1 MEFLTQLFTQLNTE
15 DSIKVLAF
23 LFVAFLIGWIFSHWA
38 KAGRIRKLKKAL
50 KDKEDE
56 LITLGAKHKTLVE
69 EFELKDADLKKAQ
82 LAQEEA
88 QSTIE
93 RLEREHRQIGQEF
106 NLLRQ
111 KNNQFQSEQKEY
123 EAQIESLNTQIIGLR
138 AQHNQSG
145 TSTGTSSHETGI
157 SAANLSTLESN
168 YKHHD
173 TRLELL
179 EAKLNN
185 LSQENQALKN
195 SIHQIKTTST
205 SSTGISTVT
214 EPSKDT
220 DEKSLVAKAVIK
232 NMIGSR
238 IVKVNA
244 ANKDNLQLINGVG
257 PFIEEKLNEIGIYA
271 FEQIEQFDDEIIEK
285 VTEAIQFFPGRI
297 KRDDWVGQA
306 SELFNMN

>member
-56 LITLGAKHKTLVE
+56 LITLRAKHKTLVE

-88 QSTIE
+88 QSSIE

-106 NLLRQ
+106 NLMRQ
-111 KNNQFQSEQKEY
+111 QNSQFQSEQKEY

-138 AQHNQSG
+138 AQHNQG
-145 TSTGTSSHETGI
+145 GTGTGVSSQGTGI
-157 SAANLSTLESN
+157 SAANLSTLENN

-195 SIHQIKTTST
+195 SIQQIKTTST

-220 DEKSLVAKAVIK
+220 DEKSLMAKAVIK
-232 NMIGSR
+232 NMIGNR
-238 IVKVNA
+238 IVKVTA
-244 ANKDNLQLINGVG
+244 ANKDNLQLINGIG
-257 PFIEEKLNEIGIYA
+257 PFIEEKLNQIGIYA
-271 FEQIEQFDDEIIEK
+271 FEQIEQFDDEIIER

-306 SELFNMN
+306 SELFNTN